1 MEKDIFYRNAFDF
14 EVKRISML
22 DSTISIPFCSPPCQ
36 GIEGTR
42 LGGNFLSEISPI
54 FTRSRPEIR
63 MGFTIIILKEIL
75 LRSDTFE
82 ELMSLSSRYKSG
94 KWSCLFLRLKIFYS
108 IWRATEI
115 FARLPCPVKFKGMPC
130 WWVFFFSWNV
140 ILASICVW
148 LR

>member
-1 MEKDIFYRNAFDF
+1 MEKGIFYRNAFDL
-14 EVKRISML
+14 EMKRISML

-42 LGGNFLSEISPI
+42 LHFLSEISPI
-54 FTRSRPEIR
+54 FTRPRLEIR
-63 MGFTIIILKEIL
+63 MGFTIITLKEIL

-94 KWSCLFLRLKIFYS
+94 KWSCLFWDWKFFIPSDERL
-108 IWRATEI
+108 
-115 FARLPCPVKFKGMPC
+115 FARLSCPVKFKGMPC

>member
-1 MEKDIFYRNAFDF
+1 MEKGIFYRNAFDL
-14 EVKRISML
+14 EMKRISML

-54 FTRSRPEIR
+54 FTRPRLEIR
-63 MGFTIIILKEIL
+63 MGFTIITLKEIL

-94 KWSCLFLRLKIFYS
+94 K
-108 IWRATEI
+108 
-115 FARLPCPVKFKGMPC
+115 
-130 WWVFFFSWNV
+130 
-140 ILASICVW
+140 
-148 LR
+148 